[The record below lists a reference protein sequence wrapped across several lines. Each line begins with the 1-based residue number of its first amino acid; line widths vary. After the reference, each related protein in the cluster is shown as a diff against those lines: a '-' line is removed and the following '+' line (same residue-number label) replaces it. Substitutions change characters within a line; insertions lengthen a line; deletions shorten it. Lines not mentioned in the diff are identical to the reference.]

1 MCVAKNVDEGNYEKL
16 CLFLTSICLF
26 FFFFVSI
33 LNSLIP
39 LRIAHHPG
47 VVIEVVIDS
56 SGDQNNT
63 GDDGKDTP
71 LAKDP
76 ESYPSLAAVEEK
88 DYGSDTDNGDDR
100 CLQAFEHGTTLDLSS
115 TIKDLVILDI
125 TNTNDPFSSQVVAI
139 NSSQVTLVPTPSPHL
154 ATTITTT
161 TYDTQYNTYFQAI
174 MAGQV
179 QQTSVIKDS
188 MDEHFD
194 RLQQE
199 VDKNHTLQER
209 VFQLQQQMEANQ
221 QEMQQQQ
228 QQSKLEILQKQQ
240 ELLELQKQALGRLAV
255 IQNRVQTLLIQT
267 YELHEYPIPRL
278 FIILPK
284 PKPKGLEKLTTNPLV
299 EQFRLYFLCEC
310 GTHTMEEGCTTPPHE
325 IHLAKHEGYD
335 LDRPKEFFE
344 KYGSY
349 LLTMMYMIKYGVM
362 AAGVVVPPLA
372 SSNIVDGLESARKHV
387 EYLTNGIGH
396 LVDDTI
402 HFLQTFKSDGE
413 VVAHHHH
420 PDFDK
425 LEVLEGADLRQ
436 LETYLKLKDEG
447 RVLGN
452 LFRVITPE
460 GHVKWVCIDHYR
472 TNYRESTTRLLQEI
486 VEVNHGQFMEE
497 TGKVIILLE
506 STTVAKQF
514 YDVMVK
520 ARGIQE
526 LEITLKWDATMDEL
540 KDLAKAVT
548 NANIALVKID
558 GRFLRGTSSRLDA
571 RNKDRRYEPLLQL
584 AMNGRIQSLQLVQ
597 FENFF
602 AHVDNSSF
610 STKAPRLRVF
620 TLETEISSMRGLSD
634 SFITV
639 ILDTFPS
646 LTQLDLQLDRRFRVD
661 VVIQEILYRLGRLE
675 RLSLNC
681 GRFSIQ
687 GLVSKGVIQS
697 ASMRFQHV
705 AELCSEERDFVEKG
719 YLEQLEVERTPTS
732 NEENLLQIL
741 LMRNPNLKRVAIGC
755 VADRCL
761 AMMELVVSARKAILE
776 NDQEDDQGG
785 QTSKTLVACTLE
797 VMQEKLVPLVFG
809 ERPIREDNITTVLTF
824 PANSTSFTIH
834 STMMALHPD
843 SCDEVGVRDVFK
855 FIEWYGYSIQAL
867 WTGSAFSNRYA
878 QMLDQLTERCGS
890 SLRILHLNTLCLE
903 KHGLESMA
911 RVVERSKELEKFD
924 FYLASPEADVTLSH
938 LFETTFRPRLDLLVQ
953 CGNKV
958 TGLKL
963 FELKLGA
970 WLPEIAKV
978 VPTRDMLPN
987 LESFGMISQGG
998 WGAPQTFL
1006 QGDVLPWIV
1015 NMVSKPSFRLGETS
1029 MQGTSSSQKTS
1040 GGWRPLKKIA
1050 LQGIQFAIPRH
1061 WMHIIRAI
1069 DFDALQDLNLGYS
1082 NFASLEVLVEVMDPV
1097 IHLGFSHESDPQQF
1111 PLPLQ
1116 VLDLRQTGVAMTP
1129 SMRQRIQSRA
1139 PNVHIVARDAAPLMT
1154 RDTPLSRSGPSSKKY
1169 ASGFS
1174 SMSSSSSSS
1183 SSFSLLPNHR
1193 ASRVSSSISSSI
1205 TPIIVSRSSSNN
1217 DDPTPTRPG
1226 HDAPRQKTRFSLW
1239 K

>member
-1 MCVAKNVDEGNYEKL
+1 MVVISQSTNSQAFRLRSAESSEIIHIPTRFDSNSSQHVVRWKDIQQYFKHAEGL
-16 CLFLTSICLF
+16 MIGSDAVLFLTDDDLED
-26 FFFFVSI
+26 
-33 LNSLIP
+33 LIP

-47 VVIEVVIDS
+47 VIIEVVVDGSS
-56 SGDQNNT
+56 SGDQNNA
-63 GDDGKDTP
+63 GDDGKEAP
-71 LAKDP
+71 SAKIGNP
-76 ESYPSLAAVEEK
+76 ESCPPLNNVDDGKER
-88 DYGSDTDNGDDR
+88 DHGSVTKNVDDR
-100 CLQAFEHGTTLDLSS
+100 DGVQAFEHGMTPDLSS
-115 TIKDLVILDI
+115 TIKDLAILDI
-125 TNTNDPFSSQVVAI
+125 TNTNDPSSSSQLVAN
-139 NSSQVTLVPTPSPHL
+139 NSSQITLVPTPSAHL
-154 ATTITTT
+154 ATTTA
-161 TYDTQYNTYFQAI
+161 TYNTQYNTYFQAI

-209 VFQLQQQMEANQ
+209 IFQLQQQMEANQ

-310 GTHTMEEGCTTPPHE
+310 GTHTMEEGCTTPHE
-325 IHLAKHEGYD
+325 VHLAKHEGYD

-349 LLTMMYMIKYGVM
+349 LLTMMYMIKYGIM

-372 SSNIVDGLESARKHV
+372 SSKIVDELESARKHV
-387 EYLTNGIGH
+387 EYLTRGIGP

-402 HFLQTFKSDGE
+402 QFLQTLKSDGE
-413 VVAHHHH
+413 VIAHLHH
-420 PDFDK
+420 PNFDK

-436 LETYLKLKDEG
+436 LETYLKVKDEG

-486 VEVNHGQFMEE
+486 VEVNHGQFIEE

-506 STTVAKQF
+506 SSTVAKQF

-526 LEITLKWDATMDEL
+526 LEITLKWDATMEEL
-540 KDLAKAVT
+540 KALANAVT
-548 NANIALVKID
+548 NANITLVKID
-558 GRFLRGTSSRLDA
+558 GRFFRGTASRLDA
-571 RNKDRRYEPLLQL
+571 WNRNRRYEPLLQL

-602 AHVDNSSF
+602 AHVDKASF

-634 SFITV
+634 SFITT

-646 LTQLDLQLDRRFRVD
+646 LTQLDLQLDRRFQVD

-687 GLVSKGVIQS
+687 VLVSKGAIQS

-705 AELCSEERDFVEKG
+705 AELCPGERDFAEKG
-719 YLEQLEVERTPTS
+719 YLDQLEVERTPTS
-732 NEENLLQIL
+732 NEENLLRTL
-741 LMRNPNLKRVAIGC
+741 LTRNPNLKRVAIGC

-761 AMMELVVSARKAILE
+761 AMMELVVSARKAILQ
-776 NDQEDDQGG
+776 DGQDDDQGG
-785 QTSKTLVACTLE
+785 QTGKTLAACTLE
-797 VMQEKLVPLVFG
+797 VMQEKLVPLVLG

-824 PANSTSFTIH
+824 RADSTSFIIH
-834 STMMALHPD
+834 STTIALHPD

-855 FIEWYGYSIQAL
+855 FIELHGDSIQAL

-878 QMLDQLTERCGS
+878 QTLDQLTERYGS
-890 SLRILHLNTLCLE
+890 SLRILHLNTLRLA
-903 KHGLESMA
+903 KHGFESMA
-911 RVVERSKELEKFD
+911 RVVERSGELEKFD
-924 FYLASPEADVTLSH
+924 FCLEGTCMISPGVDAILSP
-938 LFETTFRPRLDLLVQ
+938 LLETTFRPGLDLLVQ

-963 FELKLGA
+963 LRLELGA
-970 WLPEIAKV
+970 WLMGIAKV

-987 LESFGMISQGG
+987 LESFEMTSQVGL
-998 WGAPQTFL
+998 GAPQTAL
-1006 QGDVLPWIV
+1006 QGDIVPWIV
-1015 NMVSKPSFRLGETS
+1015 NMVSKPSSRLDETS
-1029 MQGTSSSQKTS
+1029 MQGTSSSQEIS
-1040 GGWRPLKKIA
+1040 GGWRPLKKIT
-1050 LQGIQFAIPRH
+1050 LKGIQFATPSD
-1061 WMHIIRAI
+1061 WKYIIRAI

-1082 NFASLEVLVEVMDPV
+1082 NFANLEVLVAVMDPFV
-1097 IHLGFSHESDPQQF
+1097 HFGFAHESDSQSP

-1116 VLDLRQTGVAMTP
+1116 VLNLLQTGVAMTP
-1129 SMRQRIQSRA
+1129 SIRQRIQSRA
-1139 PNVHIVARDAAPLMT
+1139 PNVYIVARDVAP
-1154 RDTPLSRSGPSSKKY
+1154 
-1169 ASGFS
+1169 FS
-1174 SMSSSSSSS
+1174 
-1183 SSFSLLPNHR
+1183 P
-1193 ASRVSSSISSSI
+1193 
-1205 TPIIVSRSSSNN
+1205 
-1217 DDPTPTRPG
+1217 
-1226 HDAPRQKTRFSLW
+1226 K
-1239 K
+1239 

>member
-1 MCVAKNVDEGNYEKL
+1 MVVISQSTDSQAFRLRSAESSEIIHIPTRFDNKSIQRVVRWKDIQQYFKHAEGL
-16 CLFLTSICLF
+16 MIGSDAVLFLTDDDLED
-26 FFFFVSI
+26 
-33 LNSLIP
+33 LIP

-47 VVIEVVIDS
+47 VVIEVVVDGTS
-56 SGDQNNT
+56 DDQNNA
-63 GDDGKDTP
+63 GDDEKDAP
-71 LAKDP
+71 LAKIENP
-76 ESYPSLAAVEEK
+76 ESYPTLNKVDHGKER
-88 DYGSDTDNGDDR
+88 DHGSVTDNVDDR
-100 CLQAFEHGTTLDLSS
+100 DGVQAFEHGMKLDLSS
-115 TIKDLVILDI
+115 TIKDLAVLDI
-125 TNTNDPFSSQVVAI
+125 TNTNDPSSSQVVAI
-139 NSSQVTLVPTPSPHL
+139 NSSQVTLVPTSSPHL
-154 ATTITTT
+154 ATTTTT
-161 TYDTQYNTYFQAI
+161 ATTYNTQYNTYFQAI

-284 PKPKGLEKLTTNPLV
+284 PKPKGFEKLTTNPLV

-310 GTHTMEEGCTTPPHE
+310 GTHTMEEGCTTPHE

-349 LLTMMYMIKYGVM
+349 LLTMMYMIKYGIM

-372 SSNIVDGLESARKHV
+372 SSNIADGLESARKHV
-387 EYLTNGIGH
+387 EYLTGGIGP

-402 HFLQTFKSDGE
+402 YFLQTFKSDGE

-436 LETYLKLKDEG
+436 LETYLKVKDEG

-506 STTVAKQF
+506 SPTVAKQF

-540 KDLAKAVT
+540 KALAKAVT
-548 NANIALVKID
+548 NANITLVKID
-558 GRFLRGTSSRLDA
+558 GRFLRGTASRLDA
-571 RNKDRRYEPLLQL
+571 RNRDRRYGPLLQL

-610 STKAPRLRVF
+610 TTKAPRLRVF
-620 TLETEISSMRGLSD
+620 TLETEISFIRGLSD
-634 SFITV
+634 SFITT

-661 VVIQEILYRLGRLE
+661 VVIQEILYRLVRLE

-687 GLVSKGVIQS
+687 VLVSKGVIQS

-705 AELCSEERDFVEKG
+705 AELCSEERDFAEKG
-719 YLEQLEVERTPTS
+719 YLDQLEVERTPTN
-732 NEENLLQIL
+732 NEENLLRTL
-741 LMRNPNLKRVAIGC
+741 LTRNPNLKRVVIGC

-776 NDQEDDQGG
+776 EDQGDDQGG
-785 QTSKTLVACTLE
+785 QTSKTLAACTLE

-824 PANSTSFTIH
+824 PANSTCFTIH
-834 STMMALHPD
+834 STTMALHPD

-855 FIEWYGYSIQAL
+855 FIELYGYSIQAL

-878 QMLDQLTERCGS
+878 QTLDQLTERCGS
-890 SLRILHLNTLCLE
+890 SLRILHLNTLRLA

-924 FYLASPEADVTLSH
+924 FCLEGKGMTFPGTDMTLSH
-938 LFETTFRPRLDLLVQ
+938 LLETTFHPRLNLLVQ
-953 CGNKV
+953 CGHKV

-963 FELKLGA
+963 LEVKLGA
-970 WLPEIAKV
+970 WLTEIAKV

-987 LESFGMISQGG
+987 LESFEMMMTLQVG

-1006 QGDVLPWIV
+1006 QRDILPWIV
-1015 NMVSKPSFRLGETS
+1015 NMVSKPSI
-1029 MQGTSSSQKTS
+1029 SSQELS

-1050 LQGIQFAIPRH
+1050 LTGIRLAIPSD
-1061 WMHIIRAI
+1061 WKDILRAI
-1069 DFDALQDLNLGYS
+1069 DFDTLQDLNLGYS
-1082 NFASLEVLVEVMDPV
+1082 NFANLEVLVEVINPF
-1097 IHLGFSHESDPQQF
+1097 IHLGFAHESDPQPP

-1116 VLDLRQTGVAMTP
+1116 VLDLRLTEVAMTP
-1129 SMRQRIQSRA
+1129 AMRQRIQSRA
-1139 PNVHIVARDAAPLMT
+1139 PNVH
-1154 RDTPLSRSGPSSKKY
+1154 
-1169 ASGFS
+1169 
-1174 SMSSSSSSS
+1174 
-1183 SSFSLLPNHR
+1183 
-1193 ASRVSSSISSSI
+1193 
-1205 TPIIVSRSSSNN
+1205 
-1217 DDPTPTRPG
+1217 
-1226 HDAPRQKTRFSLW
+1226 
-1239 K
+1239 